1 MATVAAPER
10 IEALDAPVRRTPK
23 RSWKNLILPTYTKLI
38 IAYLLV
44 PIAVMILYS
53 FNKAPSGRLT
63 FAWKGFTLDWY
74 KHPFDIPD
82 LTSALV
88 HSLEIASLST
98 LIATALGVPAAL
110 ALARYRFRGRAL
122 SDLVI
127 LADIAAPSVVVGASL
142 LGFFIYLGVP
152 RGFAT
157 ILIAHVAFNV
167 AFVVVVVQ
175 ARVRDLDESLV
186 EAAKDLGANPLVAFW
201 KVTFPLIFPGIL
213 AGALLAFALS
223 IDDFIIT
230 SFVAGQTLTFPL
242 WVYGAVKVGIPPQ
255 VFVMGTLIFLAGV
268 AIAIANVVAQRR
280 RGQAAA

>member
-1 MATVAAPER
+1 MSSVAGTGVLGARPS
-10 IEALDAPVRRTPK
+10 AGPRRL
-23 RSWKNLILPTYTKLI
+23 RRLILPGYVVAV
-38 IAYLLV
+38 IAYTLV

-63 FAWKGFTLDWY
+63 FAWNGFTLDWY

-88 HSLEIASLST
+88 HSLEIALLST

-110 ALARYRFRGRAL
+110 ALARYRFRGRGV

-152 RGFAT
+152 RGFGT

-167 AFVVVVVQ
+167 AFVVIVVQ
-175 ARVRDLDESLV
+175 ARLKDFDESLV
-186 EAAKDLGANPLVAFW
+186 EAAQDLGANPFVAFW
-201 KVTFPLIFPGIL
+201 RVTFPLIFPGIL
-213 AGALLAFALS
+213 AAALLAFALS

-268 AIAIANVVAQRR
+268 AIAIANVFAQRR
-280 RGQAAA
+280 RPAPVS